1 MKDEQILQILQDFN
15 NYLIEAGIWNH
26 GIRSIGWLIILG
38 LSSLVDA
45 LQNVTDTI
53 LGVKAFY
60 NSDGIIKFVETIR
73 PGLWIL
79 LALSLLYVGYMFI
92 MNKKMNRT
100 QVVMNIFV
108 SMSVLILLSAGM
120 TKVDKFTD
128 DAIAVVEQKQNGS
141 MSEKIIKTNLID
153 VAQLDATGWKD
164 PNLKEPNKIAEKN
177 IRNIDITQK
186 IDGDF
191 EISKDKKISDD
202 GKKILESR
210 INTLGDGTQV
220 LGELNEGWFNFFP
233 DNYYRWGWNF
243 WTMFATLLVTGL
255 TLLLV
260 SIKLLRLFYE
270 LGFNYILASIL
281 APADVANGQ
290 KLKAVLTNILNTFMV
305 VIMIFISL
313 KVYML
318 GTEYLT
324 EKTNGVVYVLG
335 LIAFSLAVI
344 DGPNMCER
352 IFGIDAGLKS
362 GWGLLAGGL
371 AAAKGMTSAAK
382 GIGKGLAA
390 TGSALATGGASA
402 AGMISGLRSGNK
414 GNGQDDDKE
423 SLQDQMKKEDQKNK
437 DLNQNDKKNEDGTEE
452 ESLQGQMEQ
461 DAKNQGE
468 DKNDAS
474 LQEQMDAASKQA
486 AASTEQQGTGNGT
499 ASGDSKNNTSLNG
512 VDTSKVQDGPQ
523 DANKTAGTGASGTG
537 TQGAGGSGTATVQQ
551 QGTGTTGTATV
562 QQGTGTTGTTTVQQQ
577 GAGGSGTATVQQQG
591 TGTTGTTTVQQQGTG
606 TTGTTTVQQQGT
618 GTTGTTTVQQQGTGT
633 TGTTTVQQGASGSE
647 GTTVVQQGSGS
658 PGGTTVVQQGSGN
671 SGTPTVVQQ
680 GSGNSGTPT
689 VVQQGSGSPGG
700 TTVVQQGSGS
710 PGGTTVVQQG
720 SGSPGGTTVVQQGS
734 GSSGGTTVVQRGP
747 ANGGATQVVQQTQN
761 NSETT
766 VIKQNSNNGETRT
779 IGEFFADRMKNTK
792 FAQRTQKAYE
802 LGRNSGRSWRDIAN
816 KKKEENEE

>member
-45 LQNVTDTI
+45 LQNITDTI

-164 PNLKEPNKIAEKN
+164 PNPKEPNKIAEKN

-362 GWGLLAGGL
+362 GWGLLAGGI

-390 TGSALATGGASA
+390 TGSAVATGGATA
-402 AGMISGLRSGNK
+402 AGMISGLRGGNK

-437 DLNQNDKKNEDGTEE
+437 DLNQNDKKNEEGKEE

-468 DKNDAS
+468 DKDNAS

-486 AASTEQQGTGNGT
+486 AASTEQQGTGSGT

-512 VDTSKVQDGPQ
+512 VNTSKVQDGPQ
-523 DANKTAGTGASGTG
+523 DAHKTAGTGGSGTA
-537 TQGAGGSGTATVQQ
+537 TAQEQGASGSGTATVQE
-551 QGTGTTGTATV
+551 QGTGGSGTATA
-562 QQGTGTTGTTTVQQQ
+562 QEQ
-577 GAGGSGTATVQQQG
+577 GASGSGTATVQEQG
-591 TGTTGTTTVQQQGTG
+591 TGG
-606 TTGTTTVQQQGT
+606 
-618 GTTGTTTVQQQGTGT
+618 
-633 TGTTTVQQGASGSE
+633 
-647 GTTVVQQGSGS
+647 
-658 PGGTTVVQQGSGN
+658 
-671 SGTPTVVQQ
+671 
-680 GSGNSGTPT
+680 
-689 VVQQGSGSPGG
+689 
-700 TTVVQQGSGS
+700 
-710 PGGTTVVQQG
+710 
-720 SGSPGGTTVVQQGS
+720 
-734 GSSGGTTVVQRGP
+734 
-747 ANGGATQVVQQTQN
+747 
-761 NSETT
+761 
-766 VIKQNSNNGETRT
+766 
-779 IGEFFADRMKNTK
+779 
-792 FAQRTQKAYE
+792 
-802 LGRNSGRSWRDIAN
+802 
-816 KKKEENEE
+816 